1 VQVLDIR
8 IALQEPQQFVND
20 TAQVELLGR
29 KAREALGK
37 VKASLAAKHRASAGA
52 SAVGTVYTVIDNIFK
67 KI

>member
-29 KAREALGK
+29 EARETLGK
-37 VKASLAAKHRASAGA
+37 VKAGLAAEHRTSASA
-52 SAVGTVYTVIDNIFK
+52 SAVGTVHTVIDNIFK